1 VCVCVLVFREC
12 FQNSTAWGRETL
24 NTSPALGDLDP
35 TLETEIA
42 RFLWQTKPWTLE
54 KPMPPMV
61 WELPF
66 ITQCHLK
73 PQLLNQILPHEE
85 SLDLWLHNL
94 LSNHRF
100 FSAWYQPLG
109 HSSGNSSILHR
120 GQELQNAVEKAVAH
134 TVLGLSPARTGL
146 NGGSKPLLKWLKWN
160 ELLGFE
166 VSETPICTNCCKFT
180 WQSG

>member
-1 VCVCVLVFREC
+1 MYVMYVMYVTYVMYAMYVMYLMYLMYVCMYVCMYVYVIRYLCIYIRIHTDTYITVTLFIELCMYMSECVCVLVFREC

-85 SLDLWLHNL
+85 SLDL
-94 LSNHRF
+94 
-100 FSAWYQPLG
+100 
-109 HSSGNSSILHR
+109 
-120 GQELQNAVEKAVAH
+120 
-134 TVLGLSPARTGL
+134 
-146 NGGSKPLLKWLKWN
+146 
-160 ELLGFE
+160 
-166 VSETPICTNCCKFT
+166 
-180 WQSG
+180 